1 MIDRACISINNTC
14 NLYCRYCNF
23 RKTGVI
29 VEEEGLTSAD
39 VETVIENI
47 LNYAHKS
54 SLFKF
59 KLGIVGTGEPF
70 LDFDKIHSAINYAV
84 RHDAMEIFM
93 FYVITNG
100 TLVDDE
106 KLDFFYEHRNRV
118 TLNFSLDGYEELH
131 NYGKTSYKETCEGI
145 ALYEKCFK
153 EKPIINCTVN
163 RQTLIHRELVLSW
176 FERMGFEKI
185 NFSELIDV
193 IDDDLRISHG
203 EFLDFLRFVAERGT
217 IVFRQNRSEKKYDC
231 RTYGQLCGVGRTNIF
246 ITKQGIY
253 PCCRFYKK
261 EEYRLS
267 DFDEK
272 LDIVEAD
279 MKQRLNPVN
288 DGECY
293 FNRHILKEE
302 F

>member
-29 VEEEGLTSAD
+29 IEEEGLTNAD
-39 VETVIENI
+39 IEIILENI
-47 LNYAHKS
+47 LNYARKS
-54 SLFKF
+54 GLFKF

-70 LDFDKIHSAINYAV
+70 LDFDKIYSAIDYAAH
-84 RHDAMEIFM
+84 HDVAEIFA

-106 KLDFFYEHRNRV
+106 RLDLFYKHRNRV
-118 TLNFSLDGYEELH
+118 TLNFSLDGYEKLH
-131 NYGKTSYKETCEGI
+131 NYGKAAYKKTLEGI
-145 ALYEKCFK
+145 VLYEKCFR
-153 EKPIINCTVN
+153 EKPVINCTVN
-163 RQTLIHRELVLSW
+163 RQTLIQQEAVLSW
-176 FERMGFEKI
+176 FERMGFRKI

-193 IDDDLRISHG
+193 VDDDLRISHRK
-203 EFLDFLRFVAERGT
+203 FLDFLYFVAERGT
-217 IVFRQNRSEKKYDC
+217 IVFRQNRAEKKYDC

-253 PCCRFYKK
+253 PCSRFYKK
-261 EEYRLS
+261 EKYRLS
-267 DFDEK
+267 NFDEK
-272 LDIVEAD
+272 LDAVESD
-279 MKQRLNPVN
+279 MKRRLTPVN

-293 FNRHILKEE
+293 FNKHILKEE